1 MRFGRDRCRR
11 GAAQDRATH
20 RTPLA
25 PADMPPLAL
34 AVVLAQA
41 PSPPASPP
49 PPAVQRVSPPPD
61 NKEEKPPSFALP
73 RDEEQRLGA
82 SPANGEAQRFVPG
95 KGIEFK
101 SKDGRF
107 ALAMSLRFG
116 FLYSMKHEPD
126 VDVAHNF
133 EIRRF
138 RTVFNGNLF
147 GAKNK
152 YFLQLALAPREMDVR
167 DGVVHATPVYDA
179 YLQFEQLRDL
189 TLRVGQYRVM
199 YTRERNIADVNPLLI
214 DRSLAN
220 GEFNVDRDIGLDI
233 RSDDLGG
240 IKKLRYYA
248 GVFLG
253 EGRDLNKFTDSGF
266 MYVGRFDVLPLGLFD
281 DYEASDV
288 WRLRKFRMSFGVAF
302 AYNDRAKK
310 DKGVLGAP
318 PPDGGTTNY
327 QNATADLMLKYAGWS
342 LEAGY
347 MWRQGKR
354 NPGDAVDET
363 GAKVSVQAA
372 RNGHGWL
379 AQTAFLIPRTRLE
392 PAFRYSGVRGI
403 GLTSMPDRDE
413 VGGGLNY
420 YFFGHNLKLQVD
432 YFRSFE
438 PGKLDMGSDLL
449 RLQIQAA
456 L

>member
-1 MRFGRDRCRR
+1 M
-11 GAAQDRATH
+11 Q
-20 RTPLA
+20 
-25 PADMPPLAL
+25 PLAL
-34 AVVLAQA
+34 LVLFA
-41 PSPPASPP
+41 PVPAPASAPTAP
-49 PPAVQRVSPPPD
+49 PPAVQRVSEPVKD
-61 NKEEKPPSFALP
+61 SKDATDAKEVKPPSFALP
-73 RDEEQRLGA
+73 ANEEARLGA
-82 SPANGEAQRFVPG
+82 APTDGEAQKFVPG

-116 FLYSMKHEPD
+116 FLYSLRNDPAAAA
-126 VDVAHNF
+126 VDHNF

-138 RTVFNGNLF
+138 RTVFSGNLF
-147 GAKNK
+147 GAKNR

-179 YLQFEQLRDL
+179 YMQFDQLRDL

-233 RSDDLGG
+233 RSEDLGG

-253 EGRDLNKFTDSGF
+253 EGRDLNKFTDTGL

-288 WRLRKFRMSFGVAF
+288 WRVKKFRASFGVAY

-310 DKGVLGAP
+310 DKGVLGAAP
-318 PPDGGTTNY
+318 ADGGTTNY

-354 NPGDAVDET
+354 NPGDAVDEM
-363 GAKVSVQAA
+363 GAPIAVQAA

-392 PAFRYSGVRGI
+392 PAFRYSGARGQ
-403 GLTSMPDRDE
+403 GVTSMPDRDE

-432 YFRSFE
+432 YFRSFA
-438 PGKLDMGSDLL
+438 PGQLDMGTDLL

>member
-1 MRFGRDRCRR
+1 ML
-11 GAAQDRATH
+11 AATQILTLAL
-20 RTPLA
+20 LA
-25 PADMPPLAL
+25 PPPEA
-34 AVVLAQA
+34 AK
-41 PSPPASPP
+41 PAS
-49 PPAVQRVSPPPD
+49 
-61 NKEEKPPSFALP
+61 FGLP
-73 RDEEQRLGA
+73 RDEEARLGA
-82 SPANGEAQRFVPG
+82 APADGEKAKFVPG
-95 KGIEFK
+95 KGLEVK

-107 ALAMSLRFG
+107 ALATSLRFG
-116 FLYSMKHEPD
+116 FMYSYKNDPTLTDGNHN
-126 VDVAHNF
+126 NF

-138 RTVFNGNLF
+138 RAVFNGNLF

-152 YFLQLALAPREMDVR
+152 YFLQLAFAPREMDVR
-167 DGVVHATPVYDA
+167 DGVVHGTPVYDA

-189 TLRVGQYRVM
+189 TVRIGQYRVM

-220 GEFNVDRDIGLDI
+220 SEFNVDRDIGLDI

-253 EGRDLNKFTDSGF
+253 EGRDYNKFTDSGF

-281 DYEASDV
+281 DYDASDL
-288 WRLRKFRMSFGVAF
+288 WRLQKFRVSFGVAF

-310 DKGVLGAP
+310 DRGVLGAAP
-318 PPDGGTTNY
+318 ADGGSTNY
-327 QNATADLMLKYAGWS
+327 QNATTDLMIKYAGWS

-347 MWRQGKR
+347 LWRQGKR
-354 NPGDAVDET
+354 NPGSAVDEN
-363 GAKVSVQAA
+363 GVPIAAVAA
-372 RNGHGWL
+372 RNGQGWL
-379 AQTAFLIPRTRLE
+379 VQTAVLIPRTRLE
-392 PAFRYSGVRGI
+392 PAIRYSGYRGI
-403 GLTSMPDRDE
+403 GVTSMPDRDE

-420 YFFGHNLKLQVD
+420 YLFGHNLKLQVD
-432 YFRSFE
+432 YFRNFA
-438 PGKLDMGSDLL
+438 PGLVREGGDLF

>member
-1 MRFGRDRCRR
+1 MY
-11 GAAQDRATH
+11 
-20 RTPLA
+20 LA
-25 PADMPPLAL
+25 PAPVAGVPEAK
-34 AVVLAQA
+34 
-41 PSPPASPP
+41 PA
-49 PPAVQRVSPPPD
+49 
-61 NKEEKPPSFALP
+61 SFALP
-73 RDEEQRLGA
+73 RDEEKRMGNA
-82 SPANGEAQRFVPG
+82 PTDGEAQRFVPG
-95 KGIEFK
+95 KGLEFK

-116 FLYSMKHEPD
+116 FLYSYKHEESGDAPD
-126 VDVAHNF
+126 TRQHNF

-138 RTVFNGNLF
+138 RTVFSGNLF

-167 DGVVHATPVYDA
+167 DGVVHGSPVYDA
-179 YLQFEQLRDL
+179 YMQFEQLRDL

-220 GEFNVDRDIGLDI
+220 SEFNVDRDIGLDI
-233 RSDDLGG
+233 RSEDLGG

-248 GVFLG
+248 GIFLG
-253 EGRDLNKFTDSGF
+253 EGRDHNKFTDSGM

-288 WRLRKFRMSFGVAF
+288 WRLQKLRVSFGIAY

-310 DKGVLGAP
+310 DKGVLGTP
-318 PPDGGTTNY
+318 PADGGTTSY
-327 QNATADLMLKYAGWS
+327 QNATADLMVKYRGWS

-354 NPGDAVDET
+354 QPGSAVDEN
-363 GAKVSVQAA
+363 GVPIGVVAA

-392 PAFRYSGVRGI
+392 PALRYSGHRGL
-403 GLTSMPDRDE
+403 GVTSMPDRDE
-413 VGGGLNY
+413 LGVGLNY
-420 YFFGHNLKLQVD
+420 YFFGHNLKLQAD
-432 YFRSFE
+432 YFRSIM
-438 PGKLDMGSDLL
+438 PGMPGMGGDLL
-449 RLQIQAA
+449 RIQIQAA